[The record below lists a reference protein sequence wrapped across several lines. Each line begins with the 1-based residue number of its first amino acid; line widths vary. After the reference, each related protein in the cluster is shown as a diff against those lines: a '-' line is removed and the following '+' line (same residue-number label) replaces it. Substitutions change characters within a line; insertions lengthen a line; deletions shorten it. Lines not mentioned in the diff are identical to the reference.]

1 MNVKKVSKNNKL
13 KDKDLLLTKSS
24 GSKDHIGKC
33 SYITSEN
40 GEGYREWY
48 LEGERHRE
56 DGPAVEYPDGRK
68 YWYLNDKLHREDGPA
83 LEWSDGTKSWYLN
96 GNAHRE
102 DGPAVTSTFSDYCE
116 WHVHDVEMTEE
127 EFNIWVSKN
136 KLHQKLLTKLEAKDD
151 DKKTK
156 I

>member
-1 MNVKKVSKNNKL
+1 MNDKKTGCFTINGN
-13 KDKDLLLTKSS
+13 
-24 GSKDHIGKC
+24 
-33 SYITSEN
+33 SY
-40 GEGYREWY
+40 WY
-48 LEGERHRE
+48 LDGLLHNHE
-56 DGPAVEYPDGRK
+56 GPAVIWSNGTKE
-68 YWYLNDKLHREDGPA
+68 WYQNGLQHRLNAPAVTDPNGHEEWWSRGKLHREGGPA
-83 LEWSDGTKSWYLN
+83 VTYADGTQEWWWEGTL
-96 GNAHRE
+96 HRE